1 MKRLMTFLVIIILAG
16 LAIYNNVQ
24 SKGSADQLPKVGF
37 TAPVFTLKGMDQQ
50 ATYKVEGKREKPLL
64 LNFWASW
71 CGPCKQE
78 APDLVRLYE
87 KYKDQIDFYAVN
99 ITANDQPEQAA
110 AFVKQYGLSFP
121 ILMDETGEVSTQY
134 EIVSIPTTYFID
146 KNGIIRQKVI
156 GLVKPEV
163 FEEYLEELQ

>member
-1 MKRLMTFLVIIILAG
+1 MKRFVTFLVIIILAG

-24 SKGSADQLPKVGF
+24 SKGSADQMPKVGF
-37 TAPVFTLKGMDQQ
+37 TAPEFELTGLDQ
-50 ATYKVEGKREKPLL
+50 AIYKVEGNREKPLL

-99 ITANDQPEQAA
+99 ITANDKPDQAA
-110 AFVKQYGLSFP
+110 AFVKEYGLPFP
-121 ILMDETGEVSTQY
+121 ILMDETGEVSTRY

-146 KNGIIRQKVI
+146 KQGIVRQKVI
-156 GLVKPEV
+156 GLVNPEV
-163 FEEYLEELQ
+163 FEEYLKELQ